1 MSSKKSAN
9 KAARQAEQRRLRN
22 RSIKTGV
29 KTSITRAE
37 KKVATKGV
45 SAAEEVIAA
54 TSKIDRAASK
64 GVFHRN
70 KAARLKSRLT
80 KKLNALASSS
90 LAKGEQPR
98 TSRGKG
104 GD

>member
-9 KAARQAEQRRLRN
+9 RTARRAERRRVRN
-22 RSIKTGV
+22 RSIKSGV
-29 KTSITRAE
+29 KTVMTRAE
-37 KKVATKGV
+37 GKIAAADASAGEEVVAT
-45 SAAEEVIAA
+45 I
-54 TSKIDRAASK
+54 SKIDRAVSK

-90 LAKGEQPR
+90 LVEEEN
-98 TSRGKG
+98 
-104 GD
+104 